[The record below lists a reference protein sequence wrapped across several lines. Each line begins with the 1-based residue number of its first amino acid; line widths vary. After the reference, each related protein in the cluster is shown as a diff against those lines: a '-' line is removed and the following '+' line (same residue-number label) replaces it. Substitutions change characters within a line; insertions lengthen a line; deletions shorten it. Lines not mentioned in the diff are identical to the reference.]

1 MLTRKLTQLCFVIAI
16 QAALGNKCQDENSPI
31 TNNCFSCICEQA
43 TNCDVYS
50 GCRAKGFKGGPWCG
64 PMGIGMS
71 FWIEYGNCTL
81 DGDDPKDPICKCQK
95 CNTFQYR
102 IDRSHCFVAMERCTT
117 DLACTMKV
125 MRSFANSPDLPD
137 CDEDGRITCD
147 DYSMVHFLG
156 NVGCLLPE
164 NRARY
169 KSDKVYERYTAC
181 KNIVLSLGQEIDLP
195 K

>member
-1 MLTRKLTQLCFVIAI
+1 MLARKLIQLCFVIAI

-43 TNCDVYS
+43 TNCDVYK
-50 GCRAKGFKGGPWCG
+50 GCRAKGFPGGPWCG
-64 PMGIGMS
+64 PMGIGMA

-81 DGDDPKDPICKCQK
+81 DGDDPKDPI
-95 CNTFQYR
+95 
-102 IDRSHCFVAMERCTT
+102 SMERCTT